1 MKHSGGPSASP
12 IAAMI
17 VVAALLTVAC
27 TAGQGVAS
35 AIPASTSRAST
46 TPAPSVAA
54 SSVARSASPS
64 ASAAL
69 LTWTPA
75 NLEKDWPA
83 PVRAEPAGGPTV
95 VPILWK
101 VVTNTAAHAT
111 DVETGRYEDPTGD
124 TESGAFPWVD
134 INAVSFCRNQAC
146 PIVWVPA
153 PPDLDPTEQW
163 IAYGLVVDD
172 NGDGV
177 ADRRFGT
184 DNVPK
189 TTSGEREHREWITD
203 LHTGRTVSLVVRAG
217 SDLGGQVGDT
227 YLNTSFPAGPAQP
240 AEQPK
245 ESPCSGGSTP
255 PSPPSWMV
263 GLGGAEFDFGRGDVA
278 GPDPNGGG
286 SSGAVPALFYA
297 WASVIVD
304 GRVVATDY
312 APDAGWLHPSSKAP
326 PVAGEVAPPDPG
338 EVAPPIDSLEEA
350 IAAVGQ
356 LDMRLPGF
364 YELNGYVWRGTDSHG
379 WSDTGFQPCDKY
391 VPGAS
396 CRLEAEARGDG
407 WDLTFVCGPATLFAR
422 TTFGGCPT
430 GCKEAHAK
438 FHVGRDGTVDPLCE
452 WQEGEA
458 VGSPVPGDYGVPG
471 KSPLETEEAAGT
483 PC

>member
-1 MKHSGGPSASP
+1 MEMKHSDGPSASP

-35 AIPASTSRAST
+35 STPASTTRAST

-54 SSVARSASPS
+54 SSDGASTNPS
-64 ASAAL
+64 PATAAL
-69 LTWTPA
+69 IWTPA
-75 NLEKDWPA
+75 SLEKDWPA
-83 PVRAEPAGGPTV
+83 PVRAEPAGGATV
-95 VPILWK
+95 VPILW
-101 VVTNTAAHAT
+101 T
-111 DVETGRYEDPTGD
+111 DGETGRYEDPTGD
-124 TESGAFPWVD
+124 TESDAFPWVD
-134 INAVSFCRNQAC
+134 IHAVSFCHNHAC
-146 PIVWVPA
+146 PIVWVPGA
-153 PPDLDPTEQW
+153 PNVDPTEQW

-184 DNVPK
+184 DNIPK

-217 SDLGGQVGDT
+217 SDLGGRVGDT
-227 YLNTSFPAGPAQP
+227 YLNTSFPAAPAGPAEP

-245 ESPCSGGSTP
+245 ESPCSGGST
-255 PSPPSWMV
+255 PPSWMV

-278 GPDPNGGG
+278 GPGPNGGG
-286 SSGAVPALFYA
+286 SIGAVPSLFYA

-326 PVAGEVAPPDPG
+326 PIAGEVGPPDPG

-356 LDMRLPGF
+356 LDPRLPGF

-379 WSDTGFQPCDKY
+379 WSDTGFQPCDMY
-391 VPGAS
+391 AHGAS
-396 CRLEAEARGDG
+396 CWLEAEARGDG
-407 WDLTFVCGPATLFAR
+407 WDLTFVCGPGTLFAQ
-422 TTFGGCPT
+422 TTFGGCPA
-430 GCKEAHAK
+430 GCREAHAK
-438 FHVGRDGTVDPLCE
+438 FHVSRDGTVNALCE
-452 WQEGEA
+452 WPEGEA
-458 VGSPVPGDYGVPG
+458 VGSPVPGDHTAPG
-471 KSPLETEEAAGT
+471 NGPPGTEEPAAT